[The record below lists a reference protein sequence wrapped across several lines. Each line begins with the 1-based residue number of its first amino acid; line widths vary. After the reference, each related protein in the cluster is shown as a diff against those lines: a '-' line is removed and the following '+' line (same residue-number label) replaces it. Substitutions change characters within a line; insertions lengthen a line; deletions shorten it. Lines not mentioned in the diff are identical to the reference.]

1 MTRCDGESIQPG
13 AETVVVGMG
22 DLEEDFQPFR
32 SSRIH
37 CHLTH
42 CIQGSSEKPSL
53 WGYGGILKGEAGWMS
68 YSMKGARRIEI
79 DGGEVRKNWSYFQ
92 KKAPLRAATEYTPR
106 RQ

>member
-1 MTRCDGESIQPG
+1 MAGCDGESIQSG
-13 AETVVVGMG
+13 AETVIVGMG

-53 WGYGGILKGEAGWMS
+53 WGKRVMVEFSRARQDGCPIL
-68 YSMKGARRIEI
+68 
-79 DGGEVRKNWSYFQ
+79 
-92 KKAPLRAATEYTPR
+92 
-106 RQ
+106 